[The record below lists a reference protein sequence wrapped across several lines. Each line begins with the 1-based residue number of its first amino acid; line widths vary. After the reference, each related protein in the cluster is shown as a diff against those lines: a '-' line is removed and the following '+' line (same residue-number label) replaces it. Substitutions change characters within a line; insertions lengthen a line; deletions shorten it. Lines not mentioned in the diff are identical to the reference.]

1 MEISTPWLSLFGG
14 MLIGL
19 SAVLLMLFSGKV
31 AGISGT
37 ISGLFKW
44 KKNDSG
50 WRIFFVAGLM
60 LSAFLLKPLG
70 FSLPDISD
78 SNIWLIAVA
87 GFLVGFGSKLANG
100 CTSGHGIV
108 GMGRLSKRSIY
119 ATVIFMCCA
128 ILVVLIRRLIG
139 V

>member
-19 SAVLLMLFSGKV
+19 SAALLMLFSGKV

-37 ISGLFKW
+37 ISGLLKRQ
-44 KKNDSG
+44 KKDSS
-50 WRIFFVAGLM
+50 WRIFFVAGVV
-60 LSAFLLKPLG
+60 LSAILLKPLG
-70 FSLPDISD
+70 FNLPDVSD
-78 SNIWLIAVA
+78 SNVWLIAVA
-87 GFLVGFGSKLANG
+87 GFLVGYGSKLANG

-119 ATVIFMCCA
+119 ATIIFMCCA

-139 V
+139 S